1 MTQQTQ
7 ILFESIESA
16 EEYLLLLSESVR
28 EAREALEADTS
39 ATPGSGTAK
48 QRDAAHLAA
57 YNLAKL
63 ERHFQTSQ
71 RILNDLRNLR
81 RLLSHERPQA
91 AMSSPTGGAAPENLP
106 KQRQHAA

>member
-1 MTQQTQ
+1 VTQHTQ

-39 ATPGSGTAK
+39 TTPASGSTK
-48 QRDAAHLAA
+48 RRDAAHLAA

-63 ERHFQTSQ
+63 ERHFRTSQ

-81 RLLSHERPQA
+81 RLVSRELSRPPISSARERTAPQIPRTCRPA
-91 AMSSPTGGAAPENLP
+91 
-106 KQRQHAA
+106 